1 MPHLT
6 TYQTR
11 IIPDWVDYNGHLR
24 DAFYLLIFSYA
35 TDALMDRLGM
45 DSNNREASGHSLFTL
60 ELHLNYLHEVKLD
73 TEAEVRTQ
81 IIGHDSKRL
90 HLYHSLHKVG
100 DEQELAATNKCS
112 CTSTS
117 PARARRRLARTH
129 WAACKASSPSKM
141 TCPLPLTSAASS
153 RCRLQGKS
161 INRKEPP

>member
-73 TEAEVRTQ
+73 TEVEVRTQ
-81 IIGHDSKRL
+81 IIGHDNKRL
-90 HLYHSLHKVG
+90 YLYHSLHKVG
-100 DEQELAATNKCS
+100 DAQELAGNEQMLLHVDLAGPRSAPFSAETLS
-112 CTSTS
+112 HLQSIAAEQRDLPAPAYIGRVIALP
-117 PARARRRLARTH
+117 PAR
-129 WAACKASSPSKM
+129 
-141 TCPLPLTSAASS
+141 
-153 RCRLQGKS
+153 
-161 INRKEPP
+161 

>member
-1 MPHLT
+1 MPTLT

-73 TEAEVRTQ
+73 AEVEVRTQ
-81 IIGHDSKRL
+81 IIAHDQKRL
-90 HLYHSLHKVG
+90 HLYHSLHLVG
-100 DEQELAATNKCS
+100 GDKALAGNEQMLLHVDLAGPRSAPFSEAT
-112 CTSTS
+112 
-117 PARARRRLARTH
+117 L
-129 WAACKASSPSKM
+129 SKLQAIIDGQSD
-141 TCPLPLTSAASS
+141 LPVPDYIGRVIAL
-153 RCRLQGKS
+153 
-161 INRKEPP
+161 PPQK